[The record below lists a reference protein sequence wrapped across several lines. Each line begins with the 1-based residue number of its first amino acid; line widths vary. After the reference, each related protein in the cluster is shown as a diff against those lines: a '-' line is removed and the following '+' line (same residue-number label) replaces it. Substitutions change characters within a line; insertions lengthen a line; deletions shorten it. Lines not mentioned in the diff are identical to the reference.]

1 MKKGFTLM
9 EMLAVVLLIALFTSF
24 ALPIYRSIRYEVYHN
39 RAEQAAVKMAEAMRS
54 FYTRTKGILITG
66 SFDPSITSKSGDI
79 EGSDIMSTA
88 ASQCTDKL
96 SSGIPNET
104 LPEDELKIK
113 DLFACGYLSY
123 QDFQSLPYVFT
134 AHGRD
139 TVLVTATGKEKAGK
153 YNGKTI
159 SVDRT
164 MIPKTSGED

>member
-24 ALPIYRSIRYEVYHN
+24 ALPIYRSIRYEVYHS

-54 FYTRTKGILITG
+54 FYTRTKGTLITG
-66 SFDPSITSKSGDI
+66 SFDPSVADKSGDV
-79 EGSDIMSTA
+79 EGSGVMSTA
-88 ASQCTDKL
+88 PSQCTDRL
-96 SSGIPNET
+96 ASGIPDET
-104 LPEDELKIK
+104 GGSLEIK

-139 TVLVTATGKEKAGK
+139 TVLVTAIGKEKAGK

-159 SVDRT
+159 SVDRK
-164 MIPKTSGED
+164 MIPTTSDED